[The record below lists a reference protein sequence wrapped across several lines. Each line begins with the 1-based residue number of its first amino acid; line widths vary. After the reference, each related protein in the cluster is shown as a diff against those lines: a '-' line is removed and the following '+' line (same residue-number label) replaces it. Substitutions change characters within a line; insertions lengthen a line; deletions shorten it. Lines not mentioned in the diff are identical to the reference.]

1 MFFVAFV
8 FFLLFT
14 GNNQNSCGK
23 LGNLFVMGVGD
34 HERMINKTGLNV
46 TISYIAS
53 TKTFDDS
60 IFRF

>member
-14 GNNQNSCGK
+14 GNNQSSCGK